1 MMNVLD
7 VEGSRSCLLENSIAS
22 TLLFVYLLMLCTS
35 RYQVR
40 YIFVVAG
47 LLHSM
52 LLLLPGSLYTCVCA
66 ALDNQHVHCI
76 LSISVYLYCVAFV
89 YRFYC

>member
-1 MMNVLD
+1 MISMMNVLD
-7 VEGSRSCLLENSIAS
+7 VEGSRSRLLETSAS
-22 TLLFVYLLMLCTS
+22 TLLFVYFA
-35 RYQVR
+35 YVVR

-47 LLHSM
+47 SLHSM

-76 LSISVYLYCVAFV
+76 LSVSVYLYRVAL
-89 YRFYC
+89 CWCNW